1 MPAFEDNAFTGQTLF
16 GTFYPT
22 GYLVATLHDRTDAE
36 HAKWRLE
43 EAGFAEVRVWTGPE
57 VIERHEAFLAHRS
70 VLQRLGG
77 LLHSDERD
85 ALEDYLAAARQDHLF
100 LTIHIPDHH
109 QVERAHA
116 LLVEHDVHL
125 MHYYTA
131 VGMADLP
138 AHITRLPATKRAG
151 GETRAPDTQA
161 DSRQ

>member
-1 MPAFEDNAFTGQTLF
+1 MPAFEEKSFTGQTLF

-22 GYLVATLHDRTDAE
+22 GYLVAVLHARTDAE
-36 HAKWRLE
+36 HAKLRLQN
-43 EAGFAEVRVWTGPE
+43 AGFAEVRVWTGQE

-70 VLQRLGG
+70 VLQRLGS

-85 ALEDYLAAARQDHLF
+85 ALEEYLAAARQDHLF

-109 QVERAHA
+109 QVERAHP
-116 LLVEHDVHL
+116 LLVENNVHL

-138 AHITRLPATKRAG
+138 AHITRLPATNQAR
-151 GETRAPDTQA
+151 GETRVPDTQA